1 MRLLCEAARAECDR
15 EPEFSLSLADTACL
29 IADSLPHDYYPAA
42 AINHLRGNAWKE
54 YSTACRYLGR
64 FDNSFDALDR
74 AARAYERLKDSEIQ
88 RTYLS
93 KIIPQLFGKSLGV
106 LLREKQLAEAKRLL
120 ELVDPLG
127 MDDIAAASA
136 FGHRSTFYRV
146 FRAAFGITPAEYRR
160 TRSYQLRLDSAQR

>member
-1 MRLLCEAARAECDR
+1 MRMGNTRHADR
-15 EPEFSLSLADTACL
+15 RRYEQIID
-29 IADSLPHDYYPAA
+29 
-42 AINHLRGNAWKE
+42 
-54 YSTACRYLGR
+54 RYLR
-64 FDNSFDALDR
+64 ECYAKRTVARVSELAQLLDAP
-74 AARAYERLKDSEIQ
+74 

-146 FRAAFGITPAEYRR
+146 FRAAFGMTPAEYRR
-160 TRSYQLRLDSAQR
+160 TRSYQLRLDSAPR